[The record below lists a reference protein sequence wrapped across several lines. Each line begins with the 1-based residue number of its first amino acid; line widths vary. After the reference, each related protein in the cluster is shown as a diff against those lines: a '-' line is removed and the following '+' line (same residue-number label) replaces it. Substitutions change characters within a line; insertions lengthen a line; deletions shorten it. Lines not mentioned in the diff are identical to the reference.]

1 MNIRF
6 YIMRRIALVIPTLIG
21 LSILT
26 FSIAR
31 IVPGDPVGLAAGPLA
46 TEEIKEVFRR
56 EFGFDQPLPIQYMNY
71 MSGLFRGDWGES
83 LYTRRPVIGDLRV
96 FWPATLELTTAAVII
111 ATVLGVPA
119 GVISAMYRNRLPDH
133 VARILSLFFVSF
145 PSFWLAMIFQTWF
158 GRDLG
163 WFPIGKRLPVLV
175 SPPDATT
182 GLYLIDSLIHIDFQT
197 RAVSLTLDFE
207 TFFVSLRHL
216 FIPALVLSF
225 GAFAS
230 ITRITRASMVEAL
243 EKDFVRM
250 ERAIGIPYRIII
262 FKYVLRNALIATITV
277 ISLNFGWLMAGA
289 ILIETIFDWPGLG
302 LYAVK
307 SSLSLDFQPIMGIAI
322 LYGVVF
328 SVINILTDIV
338 YGVLDPRIRYG

>member
-6 YIMRRIALVIPTLIG
+6 YILRRVALIIPTLIG

-26 FSIAR
+26 FAIAR
-31 IVPGDPVGLAAGPLA
+31 IVPGDPVGLAAGPRA
-46 TEEIKEVFRR
+46 TEEIKEALRR
-56 EFGFDQPLPIQYMNY
+56 EFGLDQPLPIQYVDY
-71 MSGLFRGDWGES
+71 ISGLFQGDWGQS
-83 LYTRRPVIGDLRV
+83 LYTRRAVLGDLRT

-111 ATVLGVPA
+111 ATLLGVPA

-133 VARILSLFFVSF
+133 VARVLSLFFVSF

-158 GRDLG
+158 ARDLG
-163 WFPIGKRLPVLV
+163 LFPIGKRLPVLV
-175 SPPDATT
+175 APPPATT
-182 GLYLIDSLIHIDFQT
+182 GLFLVDSLVQ
-197 RAVSLTLDFE
+197 LDFE
-207 TFFVSLRHL
+207 TFAVSLRHL

-250 ERAIGIPYRIII
+250 ERAIGIPYRVII
-262 FKYVLRNALIATITV
+262 FKYVLRNALIATVTV
-277 ISLNFGWLMAGA
+277 VSLNFGWLMAGA

-302 LYAVK
+302 LYAVEA
-307 SSLSLDFQPIMGIAI
+307 SLSLDFQPIMGIAV
-322 LYGVVF
+322 LYGIVF
-328 SVINILTDIV
+328 SVVNILTDIV
-338 YGVLDPRIRYG
+338 YGILDPRIRYG

>member
-6 YIMRRIALVIPTLIG
+6 YILRRIALIIPTLIG

-26 FSIAR
+26 FAIAR
-31 IVPGDPVGLAAGPLA
+31 IVPGDPVGLAAGPRA
-46 TEEIKEVFRR
+46 TEEIKESLRR
-56 EFGFDQPLPIQYMNY
+56 EFGLDQPLPVQYVNFI
-71 MSGLFRGDWGES
+71 SGLFQGDWGQS
-83 LYTRRPVIGDLRV
+83 LYTRREVLGDLRA

-111 ATVLGVPA
+111 ATLLGVPA

-133 VARILSLFFVSF
+133 VARVLSLFFVSF

-158 GRDLG
+158 ARDLG
-163 WFPIGKRLPVLV
+163 LFPIGKRLPVLV
-175 SPPDATT
+175 APPPATT
-182 GLYLIDSLIHIDFQT
+182 GLFLVDSLIQ
-197 RAVSLTLDFE
+197 LDFE
-207 TFFVSLRHL
+207 TFVVSLRHL

-230 ITRITRASMVEAL
+230 ITRITRASMIESL

-302 LYAVK
+302 LYAVHA
-307 SSLSLDFQPIMGIAI
+307 SLSLDFQPIMGIAV
-322 LYGVVF
+322 LYGIVF
-328 SVINILTDIV
+328 SVVNILTDIV
-338 YGVLDPRIRYG
+338 YGILDPRIRYG

>member
-1 MNIRF
+1 MNIRV
-6 YIMRRIALVIPTLIG
+6 YILRRIALIIPTLIG
-21 LSILT
+21 LSVLT

-31 IVPGDPVGLAAGPLA
+31 IVPGDPVGLAAGPRA
-46 TEEIKEVFRR
+46 TEEIKDALRR
-56 EFGFDQPLPIQYMNY
+56 EFGFDQPLPIQYVSY
-71 MSGLFRGDWGES
+71 MAGLFRGDWGES
-83 LYTRRPVIGDLRV
+83 LYTRRKVVSELRA
-96 FWPATLELTTAAVII
+96 FWPATLELTTAAVVI
-111 ATVLGVPA
+111 ATLLGVPA

-133 VARILSLFFVSF
+133 VARVLSLFFVSF

-163 WFPIGKRLPVLV
+163 LFPIGKRLPVLV
-175 SPPDATT
+175 SPPAPTT
-182 GLYLIDSLIHIDFQT
+182 GLFLIDSLVQ
-197 RAVSLTLDFE
+197 LDFE
-207 TFFVSLRHL
+207 TFLVSLRHL
-216 FIPALVLSF
+216 FVPALVLSF

-250 ERAIGIPYRIII
+250 ERAIGIPYRVII

-302 LYAVK
+302 LYAVHA
-307 SSLSLDFQPIMGIAI
+307 SLSLDFQPIMGIAI

-328 SVINILTDIV
+328 SVVIS
-338 YGVLDPRIRYG
+338 

>member
-6 YIMRRIALVIPTLIG
+6 YILRRIALLIPTLIG

-31 IVPGDPVGLAAGPLA
+31 IVPGDPVGLAAGPQA
-46 TEEIKEVFRR
+46 TQEIKDALRR
-56 EFGFDQPLPIQYMNY
+56 DLGLDQPLPIQYVNY
-71 MSGLFRGDWGES
+71 MAGLFRGDWGES
-83 LYTRRPVIGDLRV
+83 LYTRRKVVSELRA
-96 FWPATLELTTAAVII
+96 FWPATLELTTAAVVI
-111 ATVLGVPA
+111 ATLLGVPA

-133 VARILSLFFVSF
+133 VARVLSLFFVSF

-163 WFPIGKRLPVLV
+163 LFPIGKRLPVLV
-175 SPPDATT
+175 SPPAPIT
-182 GLYLIDSLIHIDFQT
+182 GLFLLDSLVQ
-197 RAVSLTLDFE
+197 LDFE
-207 TFFVSLRHL
+207 TFLVSLRHL

-302 LYAVK
+302 LYAVHA
-307 SSLSLDFQPIMGIAI
+307 SLSLDFQPIMGIAI

-328 SVINILTDIV
+328 SVVNILTDIV
-338 YGVLDPRIRYG
+338 YGILDPRIRYG

>member
-1 MNIRF
+1 MNLRF
-6 YIMRRIALVIPTLIG
+6 YILRRIALVIPTLLG

-31 IVPGDPVGLAAGPLA
+31 IVPGDPVGLAAGPQA
-46 TEEIKEVFRR
+46 TEEIKAALRR
-56 EFGFDQPLPIQYMNY
+56 ELGLDQPLPIQYVNY
-71 MSGLFRGDWGES
+71 MTGLFRGDWGES
-83 LYTRRPVIGDLRV
+83 LYTRRAVIGDLRA
-96 FWPATLELTTAAVII
+96 FWPATLELTTAAVVI

-133 VARILSLFFVSF
+133 VARVLSLFFVSF

-158 GRDLG
+158 GLELG
-163 WFPIGKRLPVLV
+163 WFPISKRLPVLV
-175 SPPDATT
+175 APPAATT
-182 GLYLIDSLIHIDFQT
+182 GLFLVDSLIQLDFQT
-197 RAVSLTLDFE
+197 FL
-207 TFFVSLRHL
+207 VSLRHL

-250 ERAIGIPYRIII
+250 ERAIGIPYRVII

-307 SSLSLDFQPIMGIAI
+307 ASLSLDFQPIMGIAI
-322 LYGVVF
+322 LYGIVF
-328 SVINILTDIV
+328 SIVNILTDIV
-338 YGVLDPRIRYG
+338 YGILDPRIRYG

>member
-1 MNIRF
+1 MNIRV
-6 YIMRRIALVIPTLIG
+6 YILRRIALIIPTLIG
-21 LSILT
+21 LSVLT

-31 IVPGDPVGLAAGPLA
+31 IVPGDPVGLAAGPRA
-46 TEEIKEVFRR
+46 TEEIKEALRR
-56 EFGFDQPLPIQYMNY
+56 ELGLDQPLPIQYVRY
-71 MSGLFRGDWGES
+71 MAGLFRGDWGES
-83 LYTRRPVIGDLRV
+83 LYTRRKVISELRA

-111 ATVLGVPA
+111 ATLLGVPA

-133 VARILSLFFVSF
+133 VARVLSLFFVSF

-163 WFPIGKRLPVLV
+163 MFPISKRLPVLV
-175 SPPDATT
+175 SPPAPTT
-182 GLYLIDSLIHIDFQT
+182 GLFLIDSLVQLDID
-197 RAVSLTLDFE
+197 
-207 TFFVSLRHL
+207 TFLVSLRHL

-250 ERAIGIPYRIII
+250 ERAIGIPYRVII

-302 LYAVK
+302 LYAVHA
-307 SSLSLDFQPIMGIAI
+307 SLSLDFQPIMGIAI

-328 SVINILTDIV
+328 SVVNILTDIV
-338 YGVLDPRIRYG
+338 YGILDPRIRYG

>member
-6 YIMRRIALVIPTLIG
+6 YILRRIALVIPTLLG
-21 LSILT
+21 LSVLT

-31 IVPGDPVGLAAGPLA
+31 IVPGDPVGLAAGPQA
-46 TEEIKEVFRR
+46 TEEIKAALRR
-56 EFGFDQPLPIQYMNY
+56 ELGLDQPLPIQYVSY
-71 MSGLFRGDWGES
+71 MAGLFRGDWGES
-83 LYTRRPVIGDLRV
+83 LYTRRAVIGDLRT
-96 FWPATLELTTAAVII
+96 FWPATLELTTAAVVI
-111 ATVLGVPA
+111 ATLLGVPA

-133 VARILSLFFVSF
+133 VARVLSLFFVSF

-158 GRDLG
+158 GLGLG
-163 WFPIGKRLPVLV
+163 WFPISKRLPVLV
-175 SPPDATT
+175 APPAPTT
-182 GLYLIDSLIHIDFQT
+182 GLFLIDSLVQ
-197 RAVSLTLDFE
+197 LDIE
-207 TFFVSLRHL
+207 TFIVSLRHL

-250 ERAIGIPYRIII
+250 ERAIGIPYRVII

-307 SSLSLDFQPIMGIAI
+307 ASLSLDFQPIMGIAI

-338 YGVLDPRIRYG
+338 YGILDPRIRYG

>member
-1 MNIRF
+1 MNLRF
-6 YIMRRIALVIPTLIG
+6 YILRRIALVIPTLLG
-21 LSILT
+21 LSVLT
-26 FSIAR
+26 FAIAR
-31 IVPGDPVGLAAGPLA
+31 IVPGDPVGLAAGPQA
-46 TEEIKEVFRR
+46 TEEIKEALRQ
-56 EFGFDQPLPIQYMNY
+56 EFGLNHPLPIQYVNY
-71 MSGLFRGDWGES
+71 MAGLFRGDWGES
-83 LYTRRPVIGDLRV
+83 LYTRRSVIGDLRT
-96 FWPATLELTTAAVII
+96 FWPATLELTTAAVVI
-111 ATVLGVPA
+111 ATLLGVHA

-133 VARILSLFFVSF
+133 VARVLSLFFVSF

-163 WFPIGKRLPVLV
+163 LFPIGKRLPVLV
-175 SPPDATT
+175 APPAPTT
-182 GLYLIDSLIHIDFQT
+182 GLFLIDSLVQ
-197 RAVSLTLDFE
+197 LDFE
-207 TFFVSLRHL
+207 TFHVTLRHL

-250 ERAIGIPYRIII
+250 ERAIGIPYRVII

-302 LYAVK
+302 LYAVHA
-307 SSLSLDFQPIMGIAI
+307 SLSLDFQPIMGIAI

-328 SVINILTDIV
+328 SVVNILTDIV
-338 YGVLDPRIRYG
+338 YGILDPRIRYG

>member
-1 MNIRF
+1 MNIRYYLF
-6 YIMRRIALVIPTLIG
+6 RRIILIIPTLIG
-21 LSILT
+21 LSLLT

-31 IVPGDPVGLAAGPLA
+31 IVPGDPVGLAAGPQA
-46 TEEIKEVFRR
+46 TEEIKEALRR
-56 EFGFDQPLPIQYMNY
+56 EFGLDQPLPLQYINY
-71 MSGLFRGDWGES
+71 MGGLFRGDWGQS
-83 LYTRRPVIGDLRV
+83 LYTRRDVIGDLRA
-96 FWPATLELTTAAVII
+96 FFPATLELTTVAVIF
-111 ATVLGVPA
+111 ATLLGVPA
-119 GVISAMYRNRLPDH
+119 GVISAMYRNRIPDH

-145 PSFWLAMIFQTWF
+145 PAFWLAMIFQTWF

-163 WFPIGKRLPVLV
+163 LFPIGKRLPVLT
-175 SPPDATT
+175 SPPPATT
-182 GLYLIDSLIHIDFQT
+182 GLFLIDSLIQ
-197 RAVSLTLDFE
+197 LDFE
-207 TFFVSLRHL
+207 TLLISFRHI

-225 GAFAS
+225 SAFAS

-262 FKYVLRNALIATITV
+262 SKYVLRNAFIATLTV

-302 LYAVK
+302 LYAVHA
-307 SSLSLDFQPIMGIAI
+307 SLSLDFQPIMGITI

-328 SVINILTDIV
+328 SLVNILTDIV
-338 YGVLDPRIRYG
+338 YGILDPRIRYG

>member
-6 YIMRRIALVIPTLIG
+6 YILRRVALIIPTLIG

-31 IVPGDPVGLAAGPLA
+31 IVPGDPVGLAAGPRA
-46 TEEIKEVFRR
+46 TEEIKDALRK
-56 EFGFDQPLPIQYMNY
+56 EFGLDQPLPIQYVDY
-71 MSGLFRGDWGES
+71 IAGLFQGDWGKS
-83 LYTRRPVIGDLRV
+83 LYTRRPVLGDLRA
-96 FWPATLELTTAAVII
+96 FWPATLELTTAAVVI
-111 ATVLGVPA
+111 ATLLGVPA

-133 VARILSLFFVSF
+133 VARVLSLFFVSF

-163 WFPIGKRLPVLV
+163 MFPIGKRLPVLV
-175 SPPDATT
+175 APPPSTT
-182 GLYLIDSLIHIDFQT
+182 GLFLVDSLIQ
-197 RAVSLTLDFE
+197 LDFE
-207 TFFVSLRHL
+207 TFVVSLRHL
-216 FIPALVLSF
+216 FIPSLVLSF

-250 ERAIGIPYRIII
+250 ERAIGIPWRVII

-302 LYAVK
+302 LYAVE

-322 LYGVVF
+322 LYGIVFCVV
-328 SVINILTDIV
+328 NILTDIV
-338 YGVLDPRIRYG
+338 YGILDPRIRYG

>member
-6 YIMRRIALVIPTLIG
+6 YILRRIALVIPTLLG

-31 IVPGDPVGLAAGPLA
+31 IVPGDPVGLAAGPQA
-46 TEEIKEVFRR
+46 TEEIKAALRR
-56 EFGFDQPLPIQYMNY
+56 ELGLDQPLPIQYINY
-71 MSGLFRGDWGES
+71 MTGLFRGDWGES
-83 LYTRRPVIGDLRV
+83 LYTRRAVIGDLRT
-96 FWPATLELTTAAVII
+96 FWPATLELTTAAVFI

-133 VARILSLFFVSF
+133 VARVLSLFFVSF

-158 GRDLG
+158 GLELG
-163 WFPIGKRLPVLV
+163 WFPISKRLPVLV
-175 SPPDATT
+175 APPAATT
-182 GLYLIDSLIHIDFQT
+182 GLFLVDSLIQ
-197 RAVSLTLDFE
+197 LDFE
-207 TFFVSLRHL
+207 TFLISLRHL

-250 ERAIGIPYRIII
+250 ERAIGIPYRVII

-307 SSLSLDFQPIMGIAI
+307 ASLSLDFQPIMGIAI
-322 LYGVVF
+322 LYGIVF
-328 SVINILTDIV
+328 SIVNILTDIV
-338 YGVLDPRIRYG
+338 YGILDPRIRYG

>member
-1 MNIRF
+1 MNIRV
-6 YIMRRIALVIPTLIG
+6 YILRRIALIIPTLIG
-21 LSILT
+21 LSVLT

-31 IVPGDPVGLAAGPLA
+31 IVPGDPVGLAAGPRA
-46 TEEIKEVFRR
+46 TEEIKDALRR
-56 EFGFDQPLPIQYMNY
+56 EFGFDQPLPIQYVRY
-71 MSGLFRGDWGES
+71 MAGLFRGDWGES
-83 LYTRRPVIGDLRV
+83 LYTRRKVINELRA

-111 ATVLGVPA
+111 ATLLGVPA

-133 VARILSLFFVSF
+133 VARVLSLFFVSF

-163 WFPIGKRLPVLV
+163 LFPIGKRLPVLV
-175 SPPDATT
+175 SPPAPTT
-182 GLYLIDSLIHIDFQT
+182 GLFLIDSLVQFDI
-197 RAVSLTLDFE
+197 E
-207 TFFVSLRHL
+207 TFLVSLRHL

-250 ERAIGIPYRIII
+250 ERAIGIPYRVII

-302 LYAVK
+302 LYAVHA
-307 SSLSLDFQPIMGIAI
+307 SLSLDFQPIMGIAI

-328 SVINILTDIV
+328 SVVNILTDIV
-338 YGVLDPRIRYG
+338 YGILDPRIRYG

>member
-6 YIMRRIALVIPTLIG
+6 YILRRIALIIPTLIG

-26 FSIAR
+26 FAIAR
-31 IVPGDPVGLAAGPLA
+31 IVPGDPVGLAAGPRA
-46 TEEIKEVFRR
+46 TEEIKESLRR
-56 EFGFDQPLPIQYMNY
+56 EFGLDQPLPVQYVNY
-71 MSGLFRGDWGES
+71 ISGLFQGDWGQS
-83 LYTRRPVIGDLRV
+83 LYTRREVLGDLRT

-111 ATVLGVPA
+111 ATLLGVPA

-133 VARILSLFFVSF
+133 VARVLSLFFVSF

-158 GRDLG
+158 ARDLG

-175 SPPDATT
+175 VPPPSTT
-182 GLYLIDSLIHIDFQT
+182 GLYLVDSLIQ
-197 RAVSLTLDFE
+197 LDFE
-207 TFFVSLRHL
+207 TFAISLRHL

-230 ITRITRASMVEAL
+230 ITRITRASMVDAL

-250 ERAIGIPYRIII
+250 ERAIGIPYRVII

-302 LYAVK
+302 LYAVNA
-307 SSLSLDFQPIMGIAI
+307 SLSLDFQPIMGIAV
-322 LYGVVF
+322 LYGIVF
-328 SVINILTDIV
+328 SVVNILTDIV
-338 YGVLDPRIRYG
+338 YGILDPRIRYG

>member
-6 YIMRRIALVIPTLIG
+6 YILRRIVLVIPTLIG

-26 FSIAR
+26 FSISR
-31 IVPGDPVGLAAGPLA
+31 IVPGDPVGLAAGPRA
-46 TEEIKEVFRR
+46 TEEIKETFRR
-56 EFGFDQPLPIQYMNY
+56 EFGFDQPLPIQYVNY
-71 MSGLFRGDWGES
+71 ISGLFRGDWGES
-83 LYTRRPVIGDLRV
+83 LYTRRSVVGDLRT

-111 ATVLGVPA
+111 ATLLGVPA

-133 VARILSLFFVSF
+133 VARVLSLFFVSF

-163 WFPIGKRLPVLV
+163 LFPIGKRLPVLV
-175 SPPDATT
+175 APPASTT
-182 GLYLIDSLIHIDFQT
+182 GLFLIDSLIQ
-197 RAVSLTLDFE
+197 LDFE
-207 TFFVSLRHL
+207 TFMISLRHL

-302 LYAVK
+302 IYAVEA
-307 SSLSLDFQPIMGIAI
+307 SLSLDFQPIMGIAI

>member
-6 YIMRRIALVIPTLIG
+6 YILRRVALIIPTLIG

-26 FSIAR
+26 FAIAR
-31 IVPGDPVGLAAGPLA
+31 IVPGDPVGLAAGPRA
-46 TEEIKEVFRR
+46 TEEIKEALRR
-56 EFGFDQPLPIQYMNY
+56 EFGLDQPLPVQYVDY
-71 MSGLFRGDWGES
+71 ISGLFQGDWGQS
-83 LYTRRPVIGDLRV
+83 LYTRREVLGDLRA

-111 ATVLGVPA
+111 ATLLGVPA

-133 VARILSLFFVSF
+133 VARVLSLFFVSF

-158 GRDLG
+158 ARDLG
-163 WFPIGKRLPVLV
+163 LFPIGKRLPVLLA
-175 SPPDATT
+175 PPPATT
-182 GLYLIDSLIHIDFQT
+182 GLFLVDSLIQ
-197 RAVSLTLDFE
+197 LDFE
-207 TFFVSLRHL
+207 TFVVSLRHL

-250 ERAIGIPYRIII
+250 ERAIGIPYRVII

-302 LYAVK
+302 LYAVEA
-307 SSLSLDFQPIMGIAI
+307 SLSLDFQPIMGIAV
-322 LYGVVF
+322 LYGIVF
-328 SVINILTDIV
+328 SVVNILTDIV
-338 YGVLDPRIRYG
+338 YGILDPRIRYG

>member
-6 YIMRRIALVIPTLIG
+6 YILRRVVLIIPTLIG
-21 LSILT
+21 LSLLT
-26 FSIAR
+26 FAIAR
-31 IVPGDPVGLAAGPLA
+31 IVPGDPVGLAAGPRA
-46 TEEIKEVFRR
+46 TEEIKEALRR
-56 EFGFDQPLPIQYMNY
+56 EFGLDQPLPVQYIDY
-71 MSGLFRGDWGES
+71 ISGLFQGDWGQS
-83 LYTRRPVIGDLRV
+83 LYTRREVLGDLRA

-111 ATVLGVPA
+111 ATLLGVPA

-133 VARILSLFFVSF
+133 VARVLSLFFVSF

-163 WFPIGKRLPVLV
+163 MLPIGKRLPVLV
-175 SPPDATT
+175 APPQATT
-182 GLYLIDSLIHIDFQT
+182 GLFLVDSLIQ
-197 RAVSLTLDFE
+197 LDFA
-207 TFFVSLRHL
+207 TFAVSLRHL

-250 ERAIGIPYRIII
+250 ERAIGIPYRVII
-262 FKYVLRNALIATITV
+262 FKYVLRNALIATVTV
-277 ISLNFGWLMAGA
+277 VSLNFGWLMAGA

-302 LYAVK
+302 LYAVEA
-307 SSLSLDFQPIMGIAI
+307 SLSLDFQPIMGIAV
-322 LYGVVF
+322 LYGIVF
-328 SVINILTDIV
+328 SVVNILTDIV
-338 YGVLDPRIRYG
+338 YGILDPRIRYG

>member
-1 MNIRF
+1 MIRW
-6 YIMRRIALVIPTLIG
+6 
-21 LSILT
+21 
-26 FSIAR
+26 
-31 IVPGDPVGLAAGPLA
+31 GLAAGPQA
-46 TEEIKEVFRR
+46 TEEIKEAFRR
-56 EFGFDQPLPIQYMNY
+56 EFGFDQPLPIQYVNY
-71 MSGLFRGDWGES
+71 MAGLFRGDWGES
-83 LYTRRPVIGDLRV
+83 LYTRRSVIGDLRV
-96 FWPATLELTTAAVII
+96 FWPATLELTTAAVIF
-111 ATVLGVPA
+111 ATLLGVPA

-133 VARILSLFFVSF
+133 VARVLSLFFVSF

-163 WFPIGKRLPVLV
+163 MFPIGKRLPVLIT
-175 SPPDATT
+175 SPASTT
-182 GLYLIDSLIHIDFQT
+182 GLFLIDSLIQ
-197 RAVSLTLDFE
+197 LDFE
-207 TFFVSLRHL
+207 TFMVSLRHL

-230 ITRITRASMVEAL
+230 ITRITRAASMVEAL

-250 ERAIGIPYRIII
+250 ERAIGIPYRVII

-302 LYAVK
+302 LYAVHA
-307 SSLSLDFQPIMGIAI
+307 SLSLDFQPIMGIAI

-328 SVINILTDIV
+328 SIINILTDVV
-338 YGVLDPRIRYG
+338 YGLLDPRIRYG

>member
-6 YIMRRIALVIPTLIG
+6 YIFRRIALLIPTLVG

-31 IVPGDPVGLAAGPLA
+31 IVPGDPVGLAAGPQA
-46 TEEIKEVFRR
+46 TQEIKDALRR
-56 EFGFDQPLPIQYMNY
+56 DLGLDQPLPIQYVNY
-71 MSGLFRGDWGES
+71 MAGLFRGDWGES
-83 LYTRRPVIGDLRV
+83 LYTRRKVISELRA
-96 FWPATLELTTAAVII
+96 FWPATLELTTAAVVI
-111 ATVLGVPA
+111 ATLLGVPA

-133 VARILSLFFVSF
+133 VARVLSLFFVSF

-163 WFPIGKRLPVLV
+163 LFPIGKRLPVLV
-175 SPPDATT
+175 SPPAPTT
-182 GLYLIDSLIHIDFQT
+182 GLFLVDSLVQ
-197 RAVSLTLDFE
+197 LDIE
-207 TFFVSLRHL
+207 TFLVSLRHL

-250 ERAIGIPYRIII
+250 ERAIGIPYRVII

-289 ILIETIFDWPGLG
+289 VLIETIFDWPGLG
-302 LYAVK
+302 LYAVHA
-307 SSLSLDFQPIMGIAI
+307 SLSLDFQPIMGIAI
-322 LYGVVF
+322 LYGIVF
-328 SVINILTDIV
+328 SLVNILTDIV
-338 YGVLDPRIRYG
+338 YGILDPRIRYG